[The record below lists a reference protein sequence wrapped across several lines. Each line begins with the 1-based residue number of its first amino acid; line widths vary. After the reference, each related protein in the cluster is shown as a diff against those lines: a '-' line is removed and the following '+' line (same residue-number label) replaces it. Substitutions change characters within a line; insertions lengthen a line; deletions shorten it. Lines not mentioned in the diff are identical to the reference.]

1 MVEAYKQFTFE
12 AAHALPPHSPLHG
25 HTFRIDVVFS
35 GDADPEFGWC
45 ENLDAADAR
54 IQDVRGRLDH
64 TCLNDIEGLEKP
76 SLENLARWIYDRL
89 AQTFPETLDRISVT
103 RGPDGMSEGC
113 TYRGQRKLSAA

>member
-35 GDADPEFGWC
+35 GPADPEFGWC
-45 ENLDAADAR
+45 ENLDAAEIE
-54 IQDVRGRLDH
+54 IQGVRAKLDH

-76 SLENLARWIYDRL
+76 SLENLARWIYEQL
-89 AQTFPETLDRISVT
+89 EPGFPKTLDRVSVS
-103 RGPDGMSEGC
+103 RGPSGMSEGC
-113 TYRGQRKLSAA
+113 TYRGQQTRSAA